1 MSETILKY
9 KYKKILSKIVN
20 DLEDQLKIP
29 KTKTHKRKTEEYI
42 NNNNDISFQIPNNN
56 QYQIPNNPEPIIN
69 NINQINQTNEMQQP
83 RYSAPIH
90 NNQNSNGQIIQP
102 TVQQYD
108 QIVIPPKYRPDTQ
121 SILQNNETTDSNSI
135 SRKESS
141 VKSQEDE
148 ENNKEISTQSKL
160 KEDEE
165 TKFESFDN
173 NDIEDDKGKEIDEII
188 PKTPPTNESIINNI
202 DDLENQT
209 SKDESSNYSGLD
221 SLNDNKIS
229 SKDEL
234 DSSNDNKTPNEEINN
249 NNTNTK
255 INIFN
260 YIPEPQND
268 NEDKNSDYISDDS
281 DFF

>member
-20 DLEDQLKIP
+20 DLEDQLNIP

-42 NNNNDISFQIPNNN
+42 NNNDISFQIPNNN

-102 TVQQYD
+102 IVQQYD
-108 QIVIPPKYRPDTQ
+108 QIVIPPKYRSNTQ
-121 SILQNNETTDSNSI
+121 SILQNNETIDSNSI

-173 NDIEDDKGKEIDEII
+173 NDIEYDKGKEIDEII

-221 SLNDNKIS
+221 SSNDNKIH